1 MTDLIE
7 DVIVREGGYVDN
19 SADGGGPTKYG
30 ITQATLAAWRMR
42 ENYTRAREAADSVTA
57 QDVQDLQMPEARLI
71 YEAQYLNAPGLYRIT
86 DPTLQGLLFDSAVQH
101 GPETAVRWL
110 QAAVSVPIDGACGPV
125 TAAAANA
132 NPARAYR
139 QVLATR
145 VRYYGAIISNNHSQ
159 AVFAAG
165 WANRVSGFIEMSP

>member
-19 SADGGGPTKYG
+19 PDDSAGPTKYG
-30 ITQATLAAWRMR
+30 ITQATLAAWRKQP
-42 ENYTRAREAADSVTA
+42 VTA
-57 QDVQDLQMPEARLI
+57 QDVQSLQMPEARLI
-71 YEAQYLNAPGLYRIT
+71 YEAQYLNAPGIYRIT
-86 DPTLQGLLFDSAVQH
+86 DPTLQALLFDSAVQH
-101 GPETAVRWL
+101 GPATAVRWL
-110 QAAVSVPIDGACGPV
+110 QAAVGVPIDGDCGPV

-145 VRYYGAIISNNHSQ
+145 VRFYGAIISNNHSQ

-165 WANRVSGFIEMSP
+165 WANRVAEFVEISP

>member
-19 SADGGGPTKYG
+19 SADSGGSTKYG
-30 ITQATLAAWRMR
+30 ITQATLAAWRKHP
-42 ENYTRAREAADSVTA
+42 VTA

-71 YEAQYLNAPGLYRIT
+71 YEGQYLNAPGLYRIT
-86 DPTLQGLLFDSAVQH
+86 DPTLQALLFDSAVQH

-110 QAAVSVPIDGACGPV
+110 QAAVSVPIDGSCGPV
-125 TAAAANA
+125 TATAANA

-145 VRYYGAIISNNHSQ
+145 VRYYGSIISNNHSQ

-165 WANRVSGFIEMSP
+165 WANRVAEFVEISP